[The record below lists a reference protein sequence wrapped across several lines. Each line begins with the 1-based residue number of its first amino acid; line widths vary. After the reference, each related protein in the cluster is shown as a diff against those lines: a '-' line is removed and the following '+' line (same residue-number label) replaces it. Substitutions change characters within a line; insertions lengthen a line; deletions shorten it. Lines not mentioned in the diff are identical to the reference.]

1 VTITGSGFTG
11 VTSVLFGN
19 TPAHIIS
26 KNDKQITVT
35 SPSGT
40 GMVEAQVI
48 TPSGSSDDYELDDYD
63 DFTYSTQAPTPPPT
77 PTPSPTPTPGPVVT
91 GISPTS
97 GPESGGANVII
108 TGSGFTGAT
117 GVSVSFGGTAA
128 SHFNVDSDTQITA
141 TSPAGT
147 GTVDVTVTVGSVT
160 SATSSADQFAYLLAP
175 DIANVSPTS
184 GPESGGTTVTING
197 DYFIPGATSVL
208 FGNTPASNIT
218 VSSDRTQIT
227 ATSPAGTGTVPITVT
242 TAGGSAHD
250 QFTYIPPPTVTGIS
264 PSNGSSAGGT
274 TVIITGTGF
283 TGATG
288 VSFGGTAAS
297 SFTVDSDTQIT
308 AVSPAGTG
316 TGDITV
322 TTAAGTS
329 TTNSNDQF
337 TYLKS
342 S

>member
-147 GTVDVTVTVGSVT
+147 GTVR
-160 SATSSADQFAYLLAP
+160 L
-175 DIANVSPTS
+175 SPRARYC
-184 GPESGGTTVTING
+184 E
-197 DYFIPGATSVL
+197 
-208 FGNTPASNIT
+208 
-218 VSSDRTQIT
+218 R
-227 ATSPAGTGTVPITVT
+227 
-242 TAGGSAHD
+242 
-250 QFTYIPPPTVTGIS
+250 
-264 PSNGSSAGGT
+264 
-274 TVIITGTGF
+274 
-283 TGATG
+283 
-288 VSFGGTAAS
+288 
-297 SFTVDSDTQIT
+297 
-308 AVSPAGTG
+308 
-316 TGDITV
+316 
-322 TTAAGTS
+322 
-329 TTNSNDQF
+329 
-337 TYLKS
+337 
-342 S
+342 